1 MTNLSLRP
9 EELTSTLGRI
19 VAKAVEG
26 QMLVGRA
33 GDWLAELRDNLA
45 TGDIAVA
52 DLTRWDPD
60 SWPSPADGWSLGEGP
75 RGSVGH
81 WTRIEDRQVRHYQ
94 VVDASTWNLSP
105 RDAIGAPGPME
116 TALVGTPVVD
126 PAQPLAILRTV
137 HSFDPCAACAV
148 HALGGRGGRTGVRAH
163 ARETAR

>member
-1 MTNLSLRP
+1 MTDLSMRP
-9 EELTSTLGRI
+9 EELTSTVGRI
-19 VAKAVEG
+19 VAKAVEA
-26 QMLVGRA
+26 QLLAGRA
-33 GDWLAELRDNLA
+33 EDWLDELRGNLA

-52 DLTRWDPD
+52 DLTRWEPD
-60 SWPSPADGWSLGEGP
+60 SWPTPAEGWSLGEGP

-105 RDAIGAPGPME
+105 RDGTGSPGPME

-126 PAQPLAILRTV
+126 PAEPLEILRTV

-148 HALGGRGGRTGVRAH
+148 HALGGPTGRIGVRTH
-163 ARETAR
+163 AGEASR